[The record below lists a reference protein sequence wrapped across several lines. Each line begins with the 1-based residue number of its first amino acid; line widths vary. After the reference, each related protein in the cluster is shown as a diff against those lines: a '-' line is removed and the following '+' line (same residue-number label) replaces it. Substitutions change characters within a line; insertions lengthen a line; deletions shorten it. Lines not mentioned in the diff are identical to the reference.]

1 MRLDQLRRAY
11 DDVGLEPEALGD
23 DPLLALGAWL
33 ADARAAGMVEPNAM
47 ALATADSE
55 GRVSARMVL
64 LKGLTERGA
73 VFYSNHGSRKGLDLT
88 ANPRAALTFW
98 WDVLERQVRVEGVAE
113 PVDAATSDAYFHSRP
128 YGSQLAAAASE
139 QSRPLADRE
148 ELEARV
154 GALRA
159 RYPEGGAPI
168 PRPEAWGGFLVV
180 PDRME
185 FWKGRRDRMHD
196 RIEFRRDGDAWL
208 VQRLYP

>member
-47 ALATADSE
+47 ALATADAD

-73 VFYSNHGSRKGLDLT
+73 VFYSNRGSRKGLDLA

-113 PVDAATSDAYFHSRP
+113 PVDAATSDTYFHSRP

-154 GALRA
+154 GTLRA
-159 RYPEGGAPI
+159 RYAEGGAPI
-168 PRPEAWGGFLVV
+168 PRPEDWGGFLVV